1 MNNIK
6 KKLSMAE
13 KADNKKS
20 NKPAIII
27 AILAIIIIIQG
38 VKIYMDHQKKEVLTE
53 TVATTEQEL
62 ATQMQRLSDISREL
76 DEKITQIDS
85 LGGDIEEL
93 QQARAE
99 VEAELN
105 RTRRAN
111 ASTISSLRNKVEG
124 YEELLN
130 RKDKEIQ
137 KLKQVNEELL
147 ASNTELKKE
156 KNELNTKI
164 QELDKTKEELNEK
177 IQIGAQLRAE
187 NVNIWAVN
195 RRGKERESP
204 FKNRHIDVLKIQFV
218 IPENKIAPV
227 EGKDIMI
234 RIVDQNGDVFFDVDK
249 GSGTFMFEGKEMFY
263 TAKQEILYDRELKKL
278 SFTYNKGS
286 DWEDGVYKVEVYTE
300 DYLMGTGVF
309 QIK

>member
-1 MNNIK
+1 
-6 KKLSMAE
+6 MAE
-13 KADNKKS
+13 TPENKKS
-20 NKPAIII
+20 NKTAIII
-27 AILAIIIIIQG
+27 AILAIIVIIQG
-38 VKIYMDHQKKEVLTE
+38 IKIYMDHQKKEDLTE

-62 ATQMQRLSDISREL
+62 ATQMQRLTDISREL
-76 DEKITQIDS
+76 DEKIAQIDS

-93 QQARAE
+93 QQAKAE

-111 ASTISSLRNKVEG
+111 ASTIATLRNKVDG

-130 RKDKEIQ
+130 RKDKEIDRLQ
-137 KLKQVNEELL
+137 KVNEELL
-147 ASNTELKKE
+147 ASNTELKEE
-156 KNELNTKI
+156 KNVLSTQI
-164 QELDKTKEELNEK
+164 QELGKTKEELTEK
-177 IQIGAQLRAE
+177 VKVASQLRAE
-187 NVNIWAVN
+187 NVNVWAVN

-204 FKNRHIDVLKIQFV
+204 FKNRHIDELKVQFV
-218 IPENKIAPV
+218 IPENKVAPV

-234 RIVDQNGDVFFDVDK
+234 RIVDQNGDVIFDVDK
-249 GSGTFMFEGKEMFY
+249 GSGTFMVDGKEMFY

-278 SFTYNKGS
+278 SFTYIKGS
-286 DWEDGVYKVEVYTE
+286 DWEDGIYNIEVYTD